1 MDNDH
6 QPLSGRRAGLGRPY
20 QLLTWAILAV
30 FLVLAGRL
38 WQLQVVQGPEY
49 LSRSDLNRTRKVD
62 ILPLRGLIMD
72 RNGVVLV
79 DNRASFDLCVK
90 KADIKDP
97 EPLLAEL
104 AVLTGRTPEELNLRY
119 EALGRAGQNQCQAL
133 IHSLSREQLVAVES
147 RRYRL
152 PGVSILVSSGRRPL
166 SDVLA
171 SHILGYLGEISQA
184 QLMAER
190 RRMEEEVRRML
201 REGETRRAAQMKVD
215 FQFKPH
221 QAGDLVG
228 QFGIERSLEYDLAG
242 RRGYSMREVDSRGRM
257 IMEKEGLPP
266 EPGHN
271 IRLTLD
277 SRLQALSMSLLDN
290 RAGAIVVMDPRNFEV
305 LALASNPT
313 FLLSDFTGGLS
324 AKRWR
329 SLSEDRFKPMLN
341 RAISGRYPPG
351 STFKIVVALAALAE
365 GVIAPDTVFD
375 CQGNLKLGDSVFNCH
390 NYAGHGRVSL
400 HRALMVSCDVYFY
413 EVGRRLGIDRMARW
427 AREKFGLGRRTGLDL
442 PGEVEGVIPDTEWKR
457 RETGR
462 KWMPGETLPAAIG
475 QGAVSTTPLQVA
487 QFTAMLANGGRLYRP
502 HLVKEVLDLEG
513 RLVRTIEP
521 ELIYSLDLPPR
532 FFQAVQNGLEAAV
545 GEPGGTGRLA
555 ALPGLRVAGKTG
567 TSQVVSNRIFQSY
580 SYNQVPYRLRDHAWF
595 SCYAPA
601 KDPEVVVTVLLENT
615 GGGGTFAAPVARHV
629 LAAYFD
635 PAITPL
641 KLPRPQVQ
649 PDLELEGGLAP
660 RLEWSQRD

>member
-20 QLLTWAILAV
+20 QLLTWVVFAV
-30 FLVLAGRL
+30 FLALAGRL
-38 WQLQVVQGPEY
+38 WHLQVVQGADF
-49 LSRSDLNRTRKVD
+49 LSRSDLNRTKKVD
-62 ILPLRGLIMD
+62 ALPLRGLIMD
-72 RNGVVLV
+72 RNGVVLM

-104 AVLTGRTPEELNLRY
+104 ATLTGRPQDELARRF
-119 EALGRAGQNQCQAL
+119 EALGRTGQNQCQTL
-133 IHSLSREQLVAVES
+133 IYSLSRDQLVAVES

-152 PGVSILVSSGRRPL
+152 PGVSTLVSSGRQPL

-171 SHILGYLGEISQA
+171 SHVLGYLGEISQA
-184 QLMAER
+184 QLAAER
-190 RRMEEEVRRML
+190 RQMEEEVRRL
-201 REGETRRAAQMKVD
+201 VREGEIRRAAQMKVD

-221 QAGDLVG
+221 QAGDLMG
-228 QFGIERSLEYDLAG
+228 QSGIERSLEYDLAG
-242 RRGYSMREVDSRGRM
+242 RRGFSVREVDSRGRV
-257 IMEKEGLPP
+257 ILEREGLLP

-271 IRLTLD
+271 VRLSLD
-277 SRLQALSMSLLDN
+277 SRLQALSMSLLNN

-324 AKRWR
+324 ADRWR
-329 SLSEDRFKPMLN
+329 SLSEDRFKPLLN

-365 GVIAPDTVFD
+365 GVIVPETVFD
-375 CQGNLKLGDSVFNCH
+375 CLGNLKLGDSVFNCH
-390 NYAGHGRVSL
+390 NYAGHGRVDL
-400 HRALMVSCDVYFY
+400 RKALMVSCDVYFY
-413 EVGRRLGIDRMARW
+413 EVGRRLGIERMSRW

-442 PGEVEGVIPDTEWKR
+442 PGEVDGIIPDSEWKR

-502 HLVKEVLDLEG
+502 HLVKEVVDIEG
-513 RLVRTIEP
+513 RLVRTVEP
-521 ELIYSLDLPPR
+521 ELINSLDIPPR
-532 FFQAVQNGLEAAV
+532 FFRAVQNGLEAAV

-580 SYNQVPYRLRDHAWF
+580 SHNQVPYRLLDHAWF

-601 KDPEVVVTVLLENT
+601 EDPEVVVTVLLENT
-615 GGGGTFAAPVARHV
+615 GGGGTFAAPVARQI

-660 RLEWSQRD
+660 RLSGGQRD